1 MEQSKQITVER
12 MSPANASLAAR
23 AINAIKPLAER
34 GGEDVAEEW
43 MHEFLESDR
52 NVLILAHQDGT
63 PLGFA
68 LGYRLDRVDQARP
81 MMLFYEIEVRED
93 HRGKGIA
100 TAMVDRLKGIC
111 REQSVMKMWMI
122 TDESNVSAMKLYES
136 TGGRRMTP
144 PCELFSWE
152 PEDFEVQGL

>member
-68 LGYRLDRVDQARP
+68 LGYRLDRVDRARP

-111 REQSVMKMWMI
+111 REQSVMKMWVI
-122 TDESNVSAMKLYES
+122 TDESNVPACRLYAD
-136 TGGRRMTP
+136 TGGGRDCGRIAMFTWRRKDL
-144 PCELFSWE
+144 EL
-152 PEDFEVQGL
+152 